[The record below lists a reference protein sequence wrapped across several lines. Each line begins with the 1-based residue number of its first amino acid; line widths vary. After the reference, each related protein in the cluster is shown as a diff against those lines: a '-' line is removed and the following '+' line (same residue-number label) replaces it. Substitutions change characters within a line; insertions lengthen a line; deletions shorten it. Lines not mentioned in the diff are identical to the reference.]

1 MRKFPWFARWESLIK
16 ASRNISKENKM
27 AEENPPRSAPEA
39 GKDSPVD
46 PSPLEPRAYTPPARR
61 SSKRRKNLA
70 ILALIVVVIVGGIFL
85 WRYLGSYEST
95 DDAQADVHLYP
106 VSARVSGYVVA
117 VNVGD
122 NQWVEKGTVLVEI
135 DPKDYEVA
143 VAQAQANLNNALATA
158 QSLNITVPITS
169 VNSSSQLKFTA
180 SGIED
185 ANAGIIAAERQLT
198 AAHAQVEAAEANDVK
213 AQDDLRRYKLLV
225 DKREVSEQVYDQ
237 ALAAAKSSTAT
248 IAAAQANESAAQQ
261 FVHQAQSRLAQAD
274 ANHQYAETGPQ
285 QVSSTRAHVQALVA
299 DVEQKRAL
307 LEHAQ
312 LNLGY
317 TKIVAPVSGEVNKT
331 VVVGMNVQDGQQLLT
346 VVPLDEVWVTANFKE
361 TQLKHM
367 QVGQKAEI
375 HIDSSGRTLKGHVD
389 SIAGATGPLFS
400 LLPPENATGNYVK
413 IVQRIPVKIVLDPGE
428 NKDRLLRP
436 GMNVVP
442 DVYLR

>member
-1 MRKFPWFARWESLIK
+1 M
-16 ASRNISKENKM
+16 NM
-27 AEENPPRSAPEA
+27 AEENPTRSAPVI
-39 GKDSPVD
+39 GKESPVD
-46 PSPLEPRAYTPPARR
+46 ASPLQGGGYAPPARR
-61 SSKRRKNLA
+61 SSKRRRNIV
-70 ILALIVVVIVGGIFL
+70 ILAVIAVVIVGGVFL
-85 WRYLGSYEST
+85 WRYLNSYEST

-106 VSARVSGYVVA
+106 VSARVSGYVVR
-117 VNVGD
+117 VNVDD

-143 VAQAQANLNNALATA
+143 VAQAQANLNNAEATA

-169 VNSSSQLKFTA
+169 VNSSSQLKSTA
-180 SGIED
+180 SDIV
-185 ANAGIIAAERQLT
+185 NTQAGVIAAERQLT
-198 AAHAQVEAAEANDVK
+198 AAHAQVEETEANDVK
-213 AQDDLRRYKLLV
+213 AQDDLHRYKLLV
-225 DKREVSEQVYDQ
+225 DKKEVAEQVYDQ
-237 ALAAAKSSTAT
+237 ALAAARASTAAV
-248 IAAAQANESAAQQ
+248 AAARANESAAQQ
-261 FVHQAQSRLAQAD
+261 FVEQARSRVVQAD
-274 ANHQYAETGPQ
+274 ANHQNAESGPQ
-285 QVSSTRAHVQALVA
+285 QVSSSQARARAAVA

-307 LEHAQ
+307 LEQAQ
-312 LNLGY
+312 LNLQY

-331 VVVGMNVQDGQQLLT
+331 VVVGLNVQDGQQLLT

-367 QVGQKAEI
+367 RVGQRAEI
-375 HIDSSGRTLKGHVD
+375 HVDSNGRTLKGHVD

-428 NKDRLLRP
+428 NRDRQLRP

>member
-1 MRKFPWFARWESLIK
+1 
-16 ASRNISKENKM
+16 M
-27 AEENPPRSAPEA
+27 AEENLPRSAPET
-39 GKDSPVD
+39 GEESSVDS
-46 PSPLEPRAYTPPARR
+46 SPLEDSARTAPV
-61 SSKRRKNLA
+61 RRTSERRRNILILVA
-70 ILALIVVVIVGGIFL
+70 IIAVLVAGVFL
-85 WRYLGSYEST
+85 WRYLSSYEST

-106 VSARVSGYVVA
+106 VSARVSGYVVR
-117 VNVGD
+117 VNVDD

-135 DPKDYEVA
+135 DPKDYAVT
-143 VAQAQANLNNALATA
+143 VAQAQANLANAEATA

-169 VNSSSQLKFTA
+169 VNTFSQLRFTA

-185 ANAGIIAAERQLT
+185 ANAGVAAAEKQLT
-198 AAHAQVEAAEANDVK
+198 AAHAQLEAAEANDVR
-213 AQDDLRRYKLLV
+213 AQDDLGRYKLLV
-225 DKREVSEQVYDQ
+225 DKREVSPQIYDQ
-237 ALAAAKSSTAT
+237 ALATAKSSTAT
-248 IAAAQANESAAQQ
+248 VSAARASESAAEQ
-261 FVHQAQSRLAQAD
+261 FVQQARSRLTQAD

-285 QVSSTRAHVQALVA
+285 QVSSTKARVRALIA

-307 LEHAQ
+307 LEQAQ

-331 VVVGMNVQDGQQLLT
+331 VVVGMNVQDAQQLLT
-346 VVPLDEVWVTANFKE
+346 VVPLDEVWITANFKE

-367 QVGQKAEI
+367 QVGQRTEI
-375 HIDSSGRTLKGHVD
+375 HVDSSGRTLKGHVD

-428 NKDRLLRP
+428 NKDRRLRP

-442 DVYLR
+442 DVYLH